1 MVKLSI
7 VIAYYKCYEYTKKL
21 LDILVPQLTDEAEV
35 ILVDDGCNE
44 TRLDK
49 YKDKID
55 IIHLPK
61 NSGGGCACNVGI
73 DYAKGQYI
81 GFIDADDYVSE
92 DYIETLINAINNNP
106 TDVIYM
112 DWQDTFTKDIITRPD
127 NYAPWKAIYNR
138 NIIPRFCAENRF
150 HFDVAFYDELKRK
163 GFTRSDT
170 DRLLYFYNS
179 KREGNLSEIDNK
191 LKEEGKYDENV

>member
-21 LDILVPQLTDEAEV
+21 LDILVPQLTAETEV
-35 ILVDDGCNE
+35 ILIDDGCNE
-44 TRLDK
+44 TRLDE
-49 YKDKID
+49 YDKNINVF
-55 IIHLPK
+55 ITHLEQ
-61 NSGGGCACNVGI
+61 NQGGGHACNVGI
-73 DYAKGQYI
+73 EKASGEYI
-81 GFIDADDYVSE
+81 GFIDADDYVAD
-92 DYIETLINAINNNP
+92 DYIETLLNAINNNP

-112 DWQDTFTKDIITRPD
+112 DWQDTYTKAIITRPD

-138 NIIPRFCAENRF
+138 NIIPRFCEENRF

-170 DRLLYFYNS
+170 DKLLYFYNS
-179 KREGNLSEIDNK
+179 KREGNLSDINDQ
-191 LKEEGKYDENV
+191 LKKEGKI

>member
-7 VIAYYKCYEYTKKL
+7 VIAYYKCYEYTKKML
-21 LDILVPQLTDEAEV
+21 EILTPQLNDEVEV
-35 ILVDDGCNE
+35 IVVDDGCNE
-44 TRLDK
+44 TRLDEF
-49 YKDKID
+49 KDKVD

-61 NSGGGCACNVGI
+61 NGGGGRTCNIGI
-73 DYAKGQYI
+73 EYAKGQYI

-92 DYIETLINAINNNP
+92 DYVTTLLDAIDNKP
-106 TDVIYM
+106 ADVIYM
-112 DWQDTFTKDIITRPD
+112 NWQDTYTGAIIERPD

-150 HFDVAFYDELKRK
+150 HFDVDFYDELKRK

-170 DRLLYFYNS
+170 DKLLYFYNS
-179 KREGNLSEIDNK
+179 KREGNLSDINE
-191 LKEEGKYDENV
+191 KENI